1 MARFTTAGGEGSGA
15 PGPQGPAG
23 DSAYDIAVE
32 NGFVGTEQEWL
43 DSFGGTANIAD
54 FVFNYDE
61 EGTDS
66 TITIHN
72 HDMVIQT
79 TRDSDEDS
87 DISLNSADDIWINAT
102 DDIEVTAANSIYL
115 NAVNG
120 VYLGTA
126 DEEEYNPN
134 NQVATIGDIQQGT
147 TGDITFSGVQIIG
160 AGTAAG
166 DGSGNGTM
174 ELVPDGDLTSNQYL
188 IIDPTGPNHIHIRAG
203 GNIDESTAD
212 LILGGERNK
221 VAVSDSYK
229 SVAITTAAT
238 ITNTYV
244 NAHEA
249 DNEDLIVPET
259 SDILIGDSI
268 VIAGINHP
276 VTYFSPDPN
285 NTGFS
290 IVRATGLT
298 FVAGESYTFVREEPY
313 ENSWQFGSDGVLS
326 GPAMGGVKVPG
337 IMNAGVGSDLL
348 IASNDAN
355 IQMIATNHVRLDASN
370 GNVYLNP
377 SGGIYLGTSE
387 VAENEIAT
395 MGDISSAGTGD
406 ITFVDSTI
414 SNNTGDDIVIQNTDS
429 NEVVKARITLDQGN
443 EQVLIEAINTNSNTF
458 TTADWTTATWSGN
471 VIQITGTE
479 NGVIPFFSNVSG
491 NVTHIQVNGGD
502 LVQYDGASYGPT
514 DLTMYTMQNA
524 PVGSDPVT
532 ITSLTLISG
541 VSSKINID
549 YDGGDFQ
556 INANGMA
563 IDMSSTD
570 DVTIN
575 AGGDDLRLSAF
586 DDITFTSGYNSEGDQ
601 YEWRM
606 NNTGRF
612 ELPASGYIE
621 NLNGASSDGNNNDVL
636 HLVPD
641 FNLVDDGSDQ
651 YLIIEPTFGSPNHLH
666 LRAGGTIDESDT
678 DIIIGG
684 EKNSLIVSDTERFVA
699 ITSRS
704 PLITNTYLNTNTE
717 TSNQM
722 AIVMPADVSPNYT
735 VNVGG
740 TDYIVDSVNSIDEG
754 VIGVT
759 AGGAVFE
766 PNTNYTFTYDGNYTN
781 NWQFSSDG
789 TLYGPTDPGFVKV
802 NGLYGQNDSP
812 LSILGPQ
819 SVVISGDGGEFLNDP
834 SDPDNQIATVRDIV
848 TAVPQSIGQDDSPSF
863 NQIYITNSD
872 GTGQNVKVGDDA
884 WIGDVNLANYVGITG
899 VQDSTEAGI
908 VLGSALENRIYT
920 DGSGLT
926 LQSTTGDMNFYMD
939 GAAYIG
945 DAETDNRIVTVGEL
959 NGAITDAEP
968 DEVSFTVNGGT
979 LGTQPTFTGDPL
991 FSGSYVKT
999 GKLVHFQIQVDMDN
1013 ITSFG
1018 TGQYY
1023 VDLPF
1028 PAKYGY
1034 QVREGCLHDIS
1045 ADKQYAIGGHV
1056 LAGESRLKL
1065 FFTDTNGQDQEF
1077 DHNSPVTLAV
1087 ADNFHVSGTYITN

>member
-1 MARFTTAGGEGSGA
+1 MARFTGSSGGGSGA

-23 DSAYDIAVE
+23 DSAYDVAVE

-43 DSFGGTANIAD
+43 DSIGGSANIAD
-54 FVFNYDE
+54 FVFNYDAE
-61 EGTDS
+61 ATDS
-66 TITIHN
+66 TVTIHN
-72 HDMVIQT
+72 HDMIIQT
-79 TRDSDEDS
+79 TRDTDEDA

-259 SDILIGDSI
+259 SDILIGDNI

-276 VTYFSPDPN
+276 VTYFSPDPM

-290 IVRATGLT
+290 IVRATGVT
-298 FVAGESYTFVREEPY
+298 FVAGGSYTFVREEPY
-313 ENSWQFGSDGVLS
+313 ENSWHFGSDGVLS

-337 IMNAGVGSDLL
+337 IMNAGIGSDLL

-395 MGDISSAGTGD
+395 IGDIQSVGTGD
-406 ITFVDSTI
+406 ITFVNSTI

-443 EQVLIEAINTNSNTF
+443 EQVLIEAINANSNTF
-458 TTADWTTATWSGN
+458 TTTDWATATWSGN

-491 NVTHIQVNGGD
+491 NVTHIQVNGGA
-502 LVQYDGASYGPT
+502 LVQYDGASYGAT

-532 ITSLTLISG
+532 ITSLTLTSG

-575 AGGDDLRLSAF
+575 AGGDDLRLRAF

-789 TLYGPTDPGFVKV
+789 VLYGPAMGALKV
-802 NGLYGQNDSP
+802 SNILNNNIDN
-812 LSILGPQ
+812 LS
-819 SVVISGDGGEFLNDP
+819 
-834 SDPDNQIATVRDIV
+834 V
-848 TAVPQSIGQDDSPSF
+848 TAANADLSL
-863 NQIYITNSD
+863 N
-872 GTGQNVKVGDDA
+872 GQNVYINADN
-884 WIGDVNLANYVGITG
+884 DVNLTANGAMTL
-899 VQDSTEAGI
+899 EAAG
-908 VLGSALENRIYT
+908 
-920 DGSGLT
+920 
-926 LQSTTGDMNFYMD
+926 GDMNFYMD
-939 GAAYIG
+939 GGMYIG
-945 DAETDNRIVTVGEL
+945 PADSGNQIIKRSDL
-959 NGAITDAEP
+959 NSLPNDYFQSVRWTP
-968 DEVSFTVNGGT
+968 DFTATG
-979 LGTQPTFTGDPL
+979 LTFTGTDTTHPTYN
-991 FSGSYVKT
+991 SHYVKQ
-999 GKLVHFQIQVDMDN
+999 GQLVSFWIAIDLATVTN
-1013 ITSFG
+1013 FG
-1018 TGQYY
+1018 TGQLK

-1028 PAKYGY
+1028 AP
-1034 QVREGCLHDIS
+1034 
-1045 ADKQYAIGGHV
+1045 
-1056 LAGESRLKL
+1056 LAGTMNHFSGWVFVDETENPDLAGHIIV
-1065 FFTDTNGQDQEF
+1065 NA
-1077 DHNSPVTLAV
+1077 DHLPNTSVLDLHYIKQSGGANSPVMEAMLMQNTPVVLTTNTNIYV
-1087 ADNFHVSGTYITN
+1087 NGTYISA